1 MRHRKTGR
9 KFGRTR
15 DVRRAFLK
23 SLATALIV
31 EEKIRTTEA
40 RAKELRR
47 FLEPLVTKAKRGATQ
62 IVIREIRKSLPSKAA
77 FKLVR
82 EIGPRFVD
90 RAGGY
95 TRLTRLPRRASDG
108 APQAV
113 IEFVAR

>member
-1 MRHRKTGR
+1 MRHCKTGR

-15 DVRRAFLK
+15 DARRAFLK

-47 FLEPLVTKAKRGATQ
+47 FLEPLVTTAKRGATQ

-77 FKLVR
+77 LKLVR
-82 EIGPRFVD
+82 DIGPRFAD
-90 RAGGY
+90 RPGGY
-95 TRLTRLPRRASDG
+95 TRLTRLPRRTSDG
-108 APQAV
+108 APRAV
-113 IEFVAR
+113 IEFVL

>member
-1 MRHRKTGR
+1 MRHRKKGR

-62 IVIREIRKSLPSKAA
+62 IVIREIRKFLPSKAT

-82 EIGPRFVD
+82 EIGPRFAD
-90 RAGGY
+90 RPGGY
-95 TRLTRLPRRASDG
+95 TRLTRLPRRVSDG

-113 IEFVAR
+113 IEFIE